1 MLYNYTS
8 IKDIGMLIIF
18 LKNSIEIT
26 INKKIISHS
35 GFNSLFVI
43 KRSKEQP
50 NRLNVSSLT
59 QSSPN

>member
-8 IKDIGMLIIF
+8 IKDIGMLIIL
-18 LKNSIEIT
+18 LKNSIEIA
-26 INKKIISHS
+26 INKKIISYS
-35 GFNSLFVI
+35 DFNSLFVI

-50 NRLNVSSLT
+50 NTMNVSSLT